1 MSRRRDGSNS
11 NPFKNH
17 DRKTRKR
24 YMKIVRSG
32 VVPEELLGTKDGILI
47 QEAIK
52 QKEMMKDGWGLFK
65 DFIKSKKARYAGGI
79 LATITVNLL
88 AIVTPIVISEIV
100 DMINNIAPGNETT
113 VINRLMVLCL
123 ILVAVAVASLVST
136 FFVRYFILGASLLM
150 EYSMRQR
157 MFNKLLDLSLN
168 YFNKKSAGEI
178 MALSTNDLSAL
189 RMAIGRGIMITT
201 NSLVL
206 LASGFIYLTVKISL
220 PLTIALMI
228 PFPFIILLITR
239 FSVFIHA
246 RFKKVQETFAD
257 LSAKTEEN
265 ISGIRIIKSFVQ
277 EENEKDNF
285 ARINNANYEASINLA
300 KINAIFH
307 PSLTFMSTMAYM
319 IVLIVGGLFAMNGSI
334 TLGEFIASNSFI
346 GMLLGPVRFIGML
359 IGHLQRGRVS
369 LARISEL
376 IFEKADIFDG
386 KFGTTKND
394 IPERLN
400 GDIRIRNL
408 KFRYSNKDE
417 EIFRGISTNIK
428 AGQTVAIVGEVGSGK
443 TTIANLLMRIFDVE
457 GPGMIEIDGFDITDI
472 PLKTLRDN
480 IGYVPQDNFLFSDTI
495 AYNIG
500 FSEDG
505 YSMEL
510 IEEAAKKSR
519 VYGNIIEFPD
529 KFNTMLGEKGVNL
542 SGGQKQ
548 RLCIARALIKNSP
561 ILILDD
567 CLSSVDVETEK
578 EILSNLRDV
587 REGRT
592 CIIISH
598 RVSTIKDSDKII
610 VLKDGL
616 IAEEGSHDELVSLG
630 GIYDRMYRMQLIEE
644 MEINGGEAV

>member
-1 MSRRRDGSNS
+1 
-11 NPFKNH
+11 
-17 DRKTRKR
+17 
-24 YMKIVRSG
+24 
-32 VVPEELLGTKDGILI
+32 
-47 QEAIK
+47 
-52 QKEMMKDGWGLFK
+52 
-65 DFIKSKKARYAGGI
+65 
-79 LATITVNLL
+79 
-88 AIVTPIVISEIV
+88 
-100 DMINNIAPGNETT
+100 MI
-113 VINRLMVLCL
+113 
-123 ILVAVAVASLVST
+123 
-136 FFVRYFILGASLLM
+136 
-150 EYSMRQR
+150 
-157 MFNKLLDLSLN
+157 
-168 YFNKKSAGEI
+168 SAGEI

-277 EENEKDNF
+277 EENEKENF

-300 KINAIFH
+300 RINAIFH

-417 EIFRGISTNIK
+417 EIFRGVSTNIQ

-548 RLCIARALIKNSP
+548 RICIARALIKNSP